1 MKPAWGL
8 VVGVL
13 RLLRVRAER
22 MRERTQRAQR
32 DTGVNA
38 KDAKVTQKAQKGI
51 PKICLGKPVKLE
63 KPARFAKAGKAK
75 KPRTSPHA
83 GYRRKIA

>member
-1 MKPAWGL
+1 M
-8 VVGVL
+8 
-13 RLLRVRAER
+13 
-22 MRERTQRAQR
+22 
-32 DTGVNA
+32 NA

>member
-1 MKPAWGL
+1 M
-8 VVGVL
+8 
-13 RLLRVRAER
+13 
-22 MRERTQRAQR
+22 
-32 DTGVNA
+32 NA

-75 KPRTSPHA
+75 MPRTSPHA
-83 GYRRKIA
+83 GYSTIIA